1 MVLAAPL
8 GHSTLSLCHDEG
20 DAEGEHDEAED
31 DDEGGRKNDKKIKK
45 TPLSMHCAESYWI

>member
-45 TPLSMHCAESYWI
+45 TPLSMHCAESY

>member
-1 MVLAAPL
+1 
-8 GHSTLSLCHDEG
+8 LCHDEG

-45 TPLSMHCAESYWI
+45 TPLSMHCAESY